1 MIDVRNQIYD
11 TFDLRRFRSN
21 TSVDIP
27 NHDEEEGEAEEA
39 AGFQVFF
46 MALESEGRMIGS
58 VMFDWSRVFS
68 VFE

>member
-21 TSVDIP
+21 TPVDIP

-39 AGFQVFF
+39 AGCFSWFWR
-46 MALESEGRMIGS
+46 AGEGRDRLYVRM
-58 VMFDWSRVFS
+58 V
-68 VFE
+68 